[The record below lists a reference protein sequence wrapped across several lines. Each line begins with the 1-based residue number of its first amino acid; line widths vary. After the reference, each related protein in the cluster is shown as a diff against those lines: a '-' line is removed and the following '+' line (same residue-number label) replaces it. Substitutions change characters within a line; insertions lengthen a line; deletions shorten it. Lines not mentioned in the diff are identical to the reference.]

1 MLLDNWYKSAITTKS
16 GDENEA
22 SQYFKL
28 IVRVLQD
35 NITRQMIQSATN
47 SKFDDKMT

>member
-35 NITRQMIQSATN
+35 
-47 SKFDDKMT
+47 KYD

>member
-22 SQYFKL
+22 SQYLNYCK
-28 IVRVLQD
+28 I

-47 SKFDDKMT
+47 NKFDDKMT